1 VPTDVLQTPQELK
14 AQLAEQ
20 LDFLTTSAD
29 RFDRGATAEAKRLAL
44 AIRILVHDYRQ
55 SRSVLGQLGRKGVKF
70 FDSAGEYDSEN
81 IADHWGLVLMAVG
94 GGLPSYVAPLDDLP
108 TGQGVWTD
116 FDSWWGKVVFR
127 DSQKREITRGE
138 LVLAVANQDGGA
150 HVDPSLREVY
160 AALSRQNSLGWTMV
174 MGAEK
179 RPADPPSPC
188 GCAASRPR
196 DPEIARP
203 ELRQK
208 AGPPA
213 WHRGVCRAP
222 DRGGEQGGEAGG
234 STWPQRP
241 MPLWEQAEVQE
252 VSRKVGSGGYA
263 HWLGWTLSSHR
274 RVPEGRAWLG
284 LGKLGSKCPAT
295 W

>member
-1 VPTDVLQTPQELK
+1 VPTDVLQTPQELEAK
-14 AQLAEQ
+14 LAEQ

-44 AIRILVHDYRQ
+44 AIRILVYDYRQ

-70 FDSAGEYDSEN
+70 FDSAGEYDSGN

-127 DSQKREITRGE
+127 DAQKREITRGE

-174 MGAEK
+174 MGADK
-179 RPADPPSPC
+179 RPADPAHL
-188 GCAASRPR
+188 AAVRQVAHEILKSLVPDYVKKPIRP
-196 DPEIARP
+196 PGTAVFAG
-203 ELRQK
+203 LRIEAVSK
-208 AGPPA
+208 AGKP
-213 WHRGVCRAP
+213 GVQPGRNDPCHC
-222 DRGGEQGGEAGG
+222 G
-234 STWPQRP
+234 
-241 MPLWEQAEVQE
+241 
-252 VSRKVGSGGYA
+252 SRKKFKKC
-263 HWLGWTLSSHR
+263 H
-274 RVPEGRAWLG
+274 
-284 LGKLGSKCPAT
+284 GK
-295 W
+295 